1 VTASG
6 ARPTRI
12 SRGSSATR
20 VSGCRCSVPVAVST
34 RSTVRREVT
43 RGMLPILPRSGRRG
57 PHVPAATKTATKTA
71 IKTAGTARAGA
82 RPRSVRGVAGYAA
95 VILAGGA
102 GRRLGGAGKPM
113 LAVHGRPML
122 ERVLDAV
129 ADADVTI
136 VVGPET
142 LPLPGGVVRV
152 SEEPAGGGPVAATA
166 AGLAALAEIGADAD
180 TDPGPGLGGHTV
192 ALLAADLPFLDAR
205 AVTALRA
212 ALSEST
218 VDGVVFADADGRRQ
232 TLCGV
237 WRAGPLRAALDRL
250 GPPAG
255 ASMRALLSGL
265 RVGELADRAQPPPWY
280 DCDQPDDL
288 LRAEEWTDER
298 P

>member
-1 VTASG
+1 
-6 ARPTRI
+6 
-12 SRGSSATR
+12 
-20 VSGCRCSVPVAVST
+20 
-34 RSTVRREVT
+34 
-43 RGMLPILPRSGRRG
+43 
-57 PHVPAATKTATKTA
+57 
-71 IKTAGTARAGA
+71 
-82 RPRSVRGVAGYAA
+82 VAGYAA

-136 VVGPET
+136 IVGPET

-152 SEEPAGGGPVAATA
+152 SEQPPGGGPVAATA

-180 TDPGPGLGGHTV
+180 TDPGPGGQSSRDGQTV

-205 AVTALRA
+205 AVTGLRVALT
-212 ALSEST
+212 EST
-218 VDGVVFADADGRRQ
+218 VDGVVFVDADGRRQ
-232 TLCGV
+232 ILCGV

>member
-1 VTASG
+1 
-6 ARPTRI
+6 
-12 SRGSSATR
+12 
-20 VSGCRCSVPVAVST
+20 
-34 RSTVRREVT
+34 
-43 RGMLPILPRSGRRG
+43 M
-57 PHVPAATKTATKTA
+57 
-71 IKTAGTARAGA
+71 
-82 RPRSVRGVAGYAA
+82 AGYAA

-136 VVGPET
+136 VVGPAS

-152 SEEPAGGGPVAATA
+152 SEEPPGGGPVAATA
-166 AGLAALAEIGADAD
+166 AGLAALAEIGTDAD
-180 TDPGPGLGGHTV
+180 LDPTPASHGETV

-205 AVTALRA
+205 AVAVLRTALQM
-212 ALSEST
+212 ST
-218 VDGVVFADADGRRQ
+218 VDGMVFVDADGRRQ

-255 ASMRALLSGL
+255 ASMRALLGGL
-265 RVGELADRAQPPPWY
+265 RVGELADRGQPPPWY
-280 DCDQPDDL
+280 DCDQPEDL
-288 LRAEEWTDER
+288 LRAEDMNDGRT
-298 P
+298 

>member
-1 VTASG
+1 
-6 ARPTRI
+6 
-12 SRGSSATR
+12 
-20 VSGCRCSVPVAVST
+20 
-34 RSTVRREVT
+34 
-43 RGMLPILPRSGRRG
+43 M
-57 PHVPAATKTATKTA
+57 
-71 IKTAGTARAGA
+71 
-82 RPRSVRGVAGYAA
+82 AGYAA

-136 VVGPET
+136 IVGPET
-142 LPLPGGVVRV
+142 LPLPGGMVRV
-152 SEEPAGGGPVAATA
+152 SEEPPGGGPVAATA
-166 AGLAALAEIGADAD
+166 AGLAALAEIGAD
-180 TDPGPGLGGHTV
+180 TDPGPGRDGQTV

-205 AVTALRA
+205 AVTALLA
-212 ALSEST
+212 ALGEST
-218 VDGVVFADADGRRQ
+218 VDGVVFVDDGGRRQ